1 MERQQ
6 ILSADENYR
15 ELEAY
20 IQENRIQSIFLV
32 CGKSF
37 YKLNI
42 SQFIIDLEF
51 RRKIKITRFSDFRP
65 NPQYESVVEGV
76 RIFRKENC
84 DAIIAVGGGSA
95 IDVAKCIKLYCNMEK
110 GQNYL
115 KQMIVP
121 NDVKLIAVPTT
132 AGTGSEATHY
142 AVIYYKGE
150 KQSVTDKSCIPSA
163 VLMDASSLR
172 TLPEYPRKSA
182 LMDALCHAVE
192 SFWSVRS
199 TDESRNYSVK
209 AIQIILENM
218 DGYMKNESFA
228 NERMLQAANIAGK
241 AIDIAQTT
249 AGHAMS
255 YKLTG
260 LYGIA
265 HGHAAALC
273 VSKLWSYIAT
283 HLDYCVDSRGR
294 KYLADILERIARAMG
309 CATIEA
315 SIEKFQDICKR
326 LVLTAPVAKEDDYKL
341 LRESVNPIRLKNSP
355 IILDIDAIDS
365 IYHEILASKEG

>member
-1 MERQQ
+1 
-6 ILSADENYR
+6 
-15 ELEAY
+15 
-20 IQENRIQSIFLV
+20 
-32 CGKSF
+32 
-37 YKLNI
+37 
-42 SQFIIDLEF
+42 
-51 RRKIKITRFSDFRP
+51 
-65 NPQYESVVEGV
+65 
-76 RIFRKENC
+76 
-84 DAIIAVGGGSA
+84 
-95 IDVAKCIKLYCNMEK
+95 
-110 GQNYL
+110 
-115 KQMIVP
+115 
-121 NDVKLIAVPTT
+121 
-132 AGTGSEATHY
+132 
-142 AVIYYKGE
+142 
-150 KQSVTDKSCIPSA
+150 
-163 VLMDASSLR
+163 
-172 TLPEYPRKSA
+172 
-182 LMDALCHAVE
+182 
-192 SFWSVRS
+192 
-199 TDESRNYSVK
+199 
-209 AIQIILENM
+209 M

-309 CATIEA
+309 CETIEA

-326 LVLTAPVAKEDDYKL
+326 VVLTAPVAKEEDYKL